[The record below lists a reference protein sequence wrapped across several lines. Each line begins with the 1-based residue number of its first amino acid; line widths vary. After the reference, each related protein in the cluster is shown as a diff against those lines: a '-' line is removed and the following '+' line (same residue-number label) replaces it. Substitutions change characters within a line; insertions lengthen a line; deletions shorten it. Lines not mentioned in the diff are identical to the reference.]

1 MVLMHSVLQA
11 HEKLTLKLVSGKC
24 AWAAGPYSSYED
36 FEIDVRLVLANC
48 R

>member
-1 MVLMHSVLQA
+1 MHVRARDIGLAQ
-11 HEKLTLKLVSGKC
+11 LVSSKC
-24 AWAAGPYSSYED
+24 AWAAGPYTSYED